1 MMSNFM
7 HSIVLPIHETGHV
20 IFIPFGEFMTIAGGS
35 IFQVF
40 LPFAIGVAFLLK
52 NRDPFGA
59 AVCLWWTGMSMI
71 DLAPYIYDALQPQL
85 MLLSGTTGEDGPHDW
100 IYLFEELGGLQHSQR
115 YGRAVHTLGTLVGLL
130 AWTWA
135 ALVVWLAWQ
144 QRNSQ
149 SDD

>member
-1 MMSNFM
+1 MLQDTVVMFFGDNGRPM
-7 HSIVLPIHETGHV
+7 PWGKQWINVEGLRVPLIVRGPAVREPGGVETRPV
-20 IFIPFGEFMTIAGGS
+20 
-35 IFQVF
+35 
-40 LPFAIGVAFLLK
+40 
-52 NRDPFGA
+52 
-59 AVCLWWTGMSMI
+59 SMI